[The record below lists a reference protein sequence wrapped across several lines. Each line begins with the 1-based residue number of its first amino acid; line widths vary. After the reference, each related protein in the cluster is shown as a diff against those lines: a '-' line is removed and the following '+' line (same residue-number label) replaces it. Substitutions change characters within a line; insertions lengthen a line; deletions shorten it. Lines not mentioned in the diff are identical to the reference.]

1 MRNVN
6 LAILNLVCLKN
17 YFQKVSEEEG
27 HKKEKLKRAQ

>member
-6 LAILNLVCLKN
+6 LTILNLVRLKN
-17 YFQKVSEEEG
+17 YFQKMSEEEG